1 MNKNLGLV
9 SLFATALLF
18 YAACGDDGDD
28 KVAVDAT
35 TNPSIDGGGGLIDG
49 SVQTVDAMPS
59 PDATPAPDA
68 MPSAL
73 DCAGDALPTTVA
85 NPPIVIAGPIQ
96 EATLNG
102 VGTLAA
108 STHVSANNY
117 SDDTVIVEDD
127 FTGGTFT
134 VTDPNASTTPLNAYV
149 KATVSGYLDTYI
161 FPGAPIAE
169 SIPNAPLIMLSDSI
183 FGLIGLLTGITTIQG
198 TGTLTAAVLDCN
210 NDPISGAVVTI
221 TPNVGTIKYAD
232 AMGLPG
238 SADFP
243 STQGAGVVYI
253 FNVPPGEYTIS
264 SSVGGTDLRDNTV
277 KSFADSISTIQVIP

>member
-9 SLFATALLF
+9 SLFASALLF
-18 YAACGDDGDD
+18 SAACGDDGDD
-28 KVAVDAT
+28 NEVAVDAT
-35 TNPSIDGGGGLIDG
+35 TNPSIDSGGGGMIDG
-49 SVQTVDAMPS
+49 SVQIVDATA

-73 DCAGDALPTTVA
+73 DCAGDPLPTTVA
-85 NPPIVIAGPIQ
+85 SPPITIAGPIQ
-96 EATLNG
+96 EATLSG

-117 SDDTVIVEDD
+117 GDDSVITEGD
-127 FTGGTFT
+127 FTGSFT
-134 VTDPNASTTPLNAYV
+134 VIDPNSSTTPLNAYV
-149 KATVSGYLDTYI
+149 KATVSGYQDTYI
-161 FPGAPIAE
+161 FPGAPISE
-169 SIPNAPLIMLSDSI
+169 NIPNAPLIMLSDSI
-183 FGLIGLLTGITTIQG
+183 FGLIGLLTGITTVQG
-198 TGTLTAAVLDCN
+198 TGTLTAAILDCN

-232 AMGLPG
+232 ATGVPG
-238 SADFP
+238 SDDFP
-243 STQGAGVVYI
+243 STQAAGVVYI

-264 SSVGGTDLRDNTV
+264 SSAGGTALRDNDV